1 MIYASVIFIVWNFS
15 NLTISQALCR
25 ILKGQ
30 TYAHF
35 FCVKLILIFFSASP
49 YAMGILFTSN
59 LHPPP
64 VRTGVIQVWRA
75 KRPLGRPIR
84 HHVPWR
90 RTENRS
96 WGHVSWPHKSVGM
109 SGSLDKEFRNLVLLF
124 IFRASPC
131 CDSGKLPAFPCSS
144 KFNTHC
150 CSHPSPAP
158 CLLQWWLES
167 WPEGPV
173 VSGAWSLFLE
183 PLSVHGQIASRR
195 KKSFWSCPSKS
206 LCLLVH

>member
-1 MIYASVIFIVWNFS
+1 MR
-15 NLTISQALCR
+15 ISFVLNW
-25 ILKGQ
+25 
-30 TYAHF
+30 F
-35 FCVKLILIFFSASP
+35 WFFFSASP

-75 KRPLGRPIR
+75 KRQLGRPIR

-90 RTENRS
+90 RTENKLGTRFLTS
-96 WGHVSWPHKSVGM
+96 QKCWM

-131 CDSGKLPAFPCSS
+131 CDSGELPEFPRSS
-144 KFNTHC
+144 RFNTHC
-150 CSHPSPAP
+150 CSHPSPVP
-158 CLLQWWLES
+158 CLLQRWLES

-183 PLSVHGQIASRR
+183 PLSVHGQIATRR